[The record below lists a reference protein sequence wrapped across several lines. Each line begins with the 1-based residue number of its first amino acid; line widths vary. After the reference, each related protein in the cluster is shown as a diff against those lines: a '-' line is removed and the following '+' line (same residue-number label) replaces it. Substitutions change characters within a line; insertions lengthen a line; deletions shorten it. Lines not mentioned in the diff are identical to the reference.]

1 MQIEAQ
7 TSAQSVLKHSQMAFQ
22 LEGTHSRLQD
32 MLGALEAIA
41 LSSGV
46 IESLDYRNAAFRLI
60 SIAKQD
66 LEALEAFRTLIWRD
80 GKS

>member
-1 MQIEAQ
+1 
-7 TSAQSVLKHSQMAFQ
+7 
-22 LEGTHSRLQD
+22 